1 MIIPMWIIC
10 QMSIKLSKDI
20 SSLEISWTL
29 SPGVNLN
36 LGISPSKSVESE
48 LCKTDMIV
56 GCDPACM
63 CNIYHLHQFKDWTW
77 ATHIINRLILFS
89 REGIAAK
96 ECTWKTSANLVLI
109 SVLVHPDLLHCA
121 ITTAA
126 SEHIS
131 CTQKLSCVQI
141 QIWAFFEEQEVR
153 FPHLRALR
161 LDHQPWRLRLTP
173 TARHH
178 PGQWF
183 GRTGSRAS
191 PSPAEEGSCRCL
203 VWVSVQRS

>member
-1 MIIPMWIIC
+1 MIKPMWIIC

-63 CNIYHLHQFKDWTW
+63 WNIYHLHQFKDWTW
-77 ATHIINRLILFS
+77 ATHIIKRLILFS
-89 REGIAAK
+89 GEGIAAK
-96 ECTWKTSANLVLI
+96 ECTWKTSASLVLI

-141 QIWAFFEEQEVR
+141 QIWAFFEEQEVQ
-153 FPHLRALR
+153 FPHLRALCS
-161 LDHQPWRLRLTP
+161 DH
-173 TARHH
+173 
-178 PGQWF
+178 
-183 GRTGSRAS
+183 
-191 PSPAEEGSCRCL
+191 
-203 VWVSVQRS
+203 